1 MNDNIDTISKNIKLE
16 ECSICIDYILESDKK
31 ITSCNHI
38 FHKKCLDEWLTLNR
52 KCPYCR
58 TEQIVINP
66 INNPINDIY
75 LTPNNNDIITFFPV
89 NYTIHQNFA
98 FALYPEN
105 HEPSGIANFSRIY
118 YHNQ

>member
-1 MNDNIDTISKNIKLE
+1 MMNDNIEPTSKRIKLE

-38 FHKKCLDEWLTLNR
+38 FHKECLDKWLTLNR

-66 INNPINDIY
+66 INNPINNIY
-75 LTPNNNDIITFFPV
+75 LRPNNDNPIPFFRV
-89 NYTIHQNFA
+89 TYTRHQNFTLA
-98 FALYPEN
+98 PIN
-105 HEPSGIANFSRIY
+105 
-118 YHNQ
+118 